1 MPLEEP
7 LNKDRVV
14 FVVKVLAIVVSLY
27 LFLVGI
33 AESGTLSSSLAGSSP
48 KGY

>member
-27 LFLVGI
+27 LFLVG
-33 AESGTLSSSLAGSSP
+33 SSP